1 MFRNSGYNNNST
13 NTNIM
18 GNTNMTEKFLQLL
31 DLLGLAFW
39 VEIGTA
45 VPRCTYYFGPFLAKS
60 EAESAKEGY
69 LEDLLGE
76 GAQGIQVQVKRC
88 KPKNLTIFDDVVE
101 TSLLK
106 KMIFS
111 EG

>member
-1 MFRNSGYNNNST
+1 MK
-13 NTNIM
+13 
-18 GNTNMTEKFLQLL
+18 EKFLQLV
-31 DLLGLAFW
+31 DLLGFAFW
-39 VEIGTA
+39 VEIGTT

-60 EAESAKEGY
+60 EAETAKDGY

-88 KPKNLTIFDDVVE
+88 KPKDLTIFDDVME
-101 TSLLK
+101 TSGLK

>member
-1 MFRNSGYNNNST
+1 MFRNSGYNNNSS
-13 NTNIM
+13 NII
-18 GNTNMTEKFLQLL
+18 GDINMKEKFLQFV

-39 VEIGTA
+39 VEIGTT
-45 VPRCTYYFGPFLAKS
+45 VPRCTYFFGPFLGKS

-88 KPKNLTIFDDVVE
+88 KPKDLTIFDDVME

-111 EG
+111 KS